1 MKLPEEGVLIRI
13 FVGESDKLKGIPLYE
28 AIILEA
34 RRLNIA
40 GGTVFRGIMGFGA
53 NSRMHTSKI
62 LRLSEDMPMVV
73 EIVDTAEQIEKL
85 MPFLDKNVKEGLITK
100 EIAHVIKYRHNKK

>member
-1 MKLPEEGVLIRI
+1 MKLPVKGQLLRI
-13 FVGESDKLKGIPLYE
+13 YVGESDKVKGTPLYE

-53 NSRMHTSKI
+53 NSRMHTTKI
-62 LRLSEDMPMVV
+62 LRLSEDMPMVI
-73 EIVDTAEQIEKL
+73 EIVDTPEKIDL
-85 MPFLDKNVKEGLITK
+85 LIPFLDENVREGLITR
-100 EIAHVIKYRHNKK
+100 ENVQVIKYRHNK